1 MMDSSSIKRIR
12 TSPSIIA
19 YSLYLYFNSRSY
31 RFASK
36 SLEPIVKRTHV
47 SIWKW
52 VQRYSELA
60 DKFVI
65 GKQRIKEIFVDETLV
80 KINGQ
85 DYWLWLA
92 YEPNLH
98 VCLMF
103 HLSRERTIFLY
114 VISFSSRSGQNL
126 EVNQSILL
134 MVLTGITMLANG

>member
-1 MMDSSSIKRIR
+1 MDILKRIR
-12 TSPSIIA
+12 TDPAIFA
-19 YSLYLYFNSRSY
+19 YGLYLYFNYRSY

-52 VQRYSELA
+52 LQRYSELA

-65 GKQRIKEIFVDETLV
+65 GKQRIEIFVDETLV

-98 VCLMF
+98 VCLLF
-103 HLSRERTIFLY
+103 HLSIKRK
-114 VISFSSRSGQNL
+114 N
-126 EVNQSILL
+126 
-134 MVLTGITMLANG
+134 